1 MRVFLFLLAAC
12 LCLPSYAASI
22 DSYVPGQP
30 KSFEFRLPPV
40 SNLGSYNVELL
51 LTSPTGVAGTDFYFD
66 ASATA
71 PAASNNYIFSS
82 AVNFF
87 ASVNA
92 LPGNTHSLTLSDFSL
107 TGTNVIAGTNDAVAS
122 VVFRT
127 SPSFNGLLSL
137 SLGEDTFQLDTP
149 DATPTS
155 VPEYAAA
162 RSTVA
167 ADMNVSVPPVPEP
180 TSISISVCSVLALGL
195 LNRLARRRDPLT
207 SSAHHSRV
215 GN

>member
-12 LCLPSYAASI
+12 LTLPSYAASI
-22 DSYVPGQP
+22 DGYVPGQP

-71 PAASNNYIFSS
+71 PAASNYVFSS
-82 AVNFF
+82 AENFF
-87 ASVNA
+87 ASVNV

-107 TGTNVIAGTNDAVAS
+107 TGTNVVAGMNDAVAS
-122 VVFRT
+122 IVYRT
-127 SPSFNGLLSL
+127 SPSFNGVLSM

-149 DATPTS
+149 ALNPTPVGGYS
-155 VPEYAAA
+155 AALA
-162 RSTVA
+162 AVA
-167 ADMNVSVPPVPEP
+167 ADVSVEVSPVPEP
-180 TSISISVCSVLALGL
+180 GALAICGIAMLSVGFTRRWS
-195 LNRLARRRDPLT
+195 RAR
-207 SSAHHSRV
+207 
-215 GN
+215 